1 VCRRRPG
8 HGNDLREAQLSVPP
22 PRFAANVRAV
32 APDLR
37 GGTLLSVAPHGS
49 WKSPITADLI
59 VQGTVGL
66 SGVLLDGDDLY
77 WSELRPA
84 EEGRVVVVRRSAGGA
99 ATDVTPPGFNVR
111 TRVHEYG
118 GGAFIADR
126 GTVWFSNFADQRLY
140 RQDRGSDPRPI
151 TAAVDRRYADAIVD
165 RGRGLLFAVREDHT
179 DTSREAVNTIVALG
193 LDGDR
198 EVVVVEGNDFYSD
211 PRLSPDGTQ
220 LSWLAWNHPH
230 LPWDG
235 TELWVGKVAED
246 GSVGGSRIV
255 AGGGEVSIFQPSWSP
270 DGVLHYVSD
279 ESGWWNLCRLENAGP
294 RNLTPLSKEF
304 GVPQWVFRQTTY
316 AFAAEDR
323 IACSWIDLGIGGFG
337 VLENGG
343 LKSIENGYSSFSY
356 VVAGGGQAYFVA
368 GSATA
373 PLAIVRQPLN
383 GDGPEVLRT
392 SVEVPVDPAWFSVPE
407 TIEFPT
413 EGGRTAFA
421 FYYAPLNPDFEGPG
435 DESPPLLVHSH
446 GGPTGM
452 ASPTL
457 NLQTQYWTSRG
468 WGIVDVNY
476 GGSTGYGTEYRRR
489 LNGNWGI
496 VDVDDCVNAARHR
509 VEAGAADPD
518 RVAIAGG
525 SAGGYTTL
533 CALTMRDY
541 FRAGANYFG
550 LSDLV
555 PFVKDTHKFESRYL
569 DSLIGPWPE
578 AAEVY
583 RERSPLTHVDNLNCP
598 LIVFQGLEDKIVP
611 PNQSELIVEA
621 VRKKGL
627 PVAYLA
633 FEGEQHGFRQAKNI
647 KRSLEGEIYFY
658 SQVFDFALADEVEPV
673 PIENF

>member
-1 VCRRRPG
+1 V
-8 HGNDLREAQLSVPP
+8 L
-22 PRFAANVRAV
+22 
-32 APDLR
+32 
-37 GGTLLSVAPHGS
+37 
-49 WKSPITADLI
+49 
-59 VQGTVGL
+59 GTVGL
-66 SGVLLDGDDLY
+66 GEVFLDGEDLY
-77 WSELRPA
+77 WAEARPA
-84 EEGRVVVVRRSAGGA
+84 EEGRIVVVRRSPDGTVA
-99 ATDVTPPGFNVR
+99 DVTPAGFNAR

-118 GGAFIADR
+118 GASFVADR

-140 RQDRGSDPRPI
+140 RQDRGGVPLPI
-151 TAAVDRRYADAIVD
+151 TEAVDRRYADAVVD
-165 RGRGLLFAVREDHT
+165 RERGLLFAVREDHT
-179 DTSREAVNTIVALG
+179 DASQEAVNTIVSLS
-193 LDGDR
+193 LDGKG

-220 LSWLAWNHPH
+220 LCWLAWNHPH

-235 TELWVGKVAED
+235 TELWVGRVAED
-246 GSVGGSRIV
+246 GSVGSSEIV
-255 AGGGEVSIFQPSWSP
+255 AGGGEISIFQPSWSP

-279 ESGWWNLCRLENAGP
+279 ESGWWNLYRLEEGGP
-294 RNLTPLSKEF
+294 RNLAPLSAEF

-316 AFAAEDR
+316 AFAGSGR
-323 IACSWIDLGIGGFG
+323 IACSWIDVGIGGFG
-337 VLENGG
+337 VLEHGQ
-343 LKSIENGYSSFSY
+343 LKSIENGYSRFAY
-356 VVAGGGQAYFVA
+356 VVADDSDAYFVA
-368 GSATA
+368 GSPTA
-373 PLAIVRQPLN
+373 PSTVVRQPLD
-383 GDGPEVLRT
+383 GDPPEVLRT
-392 SVEVPVDPAWFSVPE
+392 SVEMTVDPAYFSTPK

-413 EGGRTAFA
+413 EGERTAFA
-421 FYYAPLNPDFEGPG
+421 FYYPPSNPDFGGPG
-435 DESPPLLVHSH
+435 GELPPLLVHSH
-446 GGPTGM
+446 GGPT
-452 ASPTL
+452 AAVSSTL

-468 WGIVDVNY
+468 WAVVEVNY

-496 VDVDDCVNAARHR
+496 VDVDDCVNAARHL
-509 VEAGAADPD
+509 VDAGSADHA

-555 PFVKDTHKFESRYL
+555 PFVEDTHKFESRYL

-578 AAEVY
+578 AADLY

>member
-1 VCRRRPG
+1 M
-8 HGNDLREAQLSVPP
+8 
-22 PRFAANVRAV
+22 
-32 APDLR
+32 
-37 GGTLLSVAPHGS
+37 
-49 WKSPITADLI
+49 
-59 VQGTVGL
+59 QGTVGL
-66 SGVLLDGDDLY
+66 SGVLLDGEDLY
-77 WSELRPA
+77 WTELRPS
-84 EEGRVVVVRRSAGGA
+84 EGGRVVLVRRSPDGA
-99 ATDVTPPGFNVR
+99 IADVTPPGFNLR

-118 GGAFIADR
+118 GGAFVADG
-126 GTVWFSNFADQRLY
+126 GTVWFSNFADQRLH
-140 RQDRGSDPRPI
+140 RQDRGAEPRPI
-151 TAAVDRRYADAIVD
+151 TEAVDRRYADAIVD
-165 RGRGLLFAVREDHT
+165 RGRKLLFAVREDHT
-179 DTSREAVNTIVALG
+179 DTSREALNTIVAMG
-193 LDGDR
+193 FDGEG

-220 LSWLAWNHPH
+220 LCWLAWDHPH

-246 GSVGGSRIV
+246 GSVGSSRIV

-270 DGVLHYVSD
+270 EGVLHYVSD
-279 ESGWWNLCRLENAGP
+279 ESGFWNLYRLEEGGP
-294 RNLTPLSKEF
+294 RNLTPLSAEF
-304 GVPQWVFRQTTY
+304 AVPQWVFRQTTY
-316 AFAAEDR
+316 AFAGEAG
-323 IACSWIDLGIGGFG
+323 IACSWIDVGIGGFG
-337 VLENGG
+337 VLEHAG

-356 VVAGGGQAYFVA
+356 VVADGSNAYFVA
-368 GSATA
+368 GSATS
-373 PLAIVRQPLN
+373 PPAIVRQPLD
-383 GDGPEVLRT
+383 GDAPEVLRQ
-392 SVEVPVDPAWFSVPE
+392 SVEVTVDPAYFSVPE
-407 TIEFPT
+407 TLEFPT
-413 EGGRTAFA
+413 EGGLTAFA
-421 FYYAPLNPDFEGPG
+421 FYYPPLNPDFEGPG
-435 DESPPLLVHSH
+435 GSLPPLLVHSH
-446 GGPTGM
+446 GGPT
-452 ASPTL
+452 AAVSPTL
-457 NLQTQYWTSRG
+457 SLQTQYWTSRG

-489 LNGNWGI
+489 LNGNWGV
-496 VDVDDCVNAARHR
+496 VDVDDCVNAARHL
-509 VEAGAADPD
+509 VEGGSADRA

-550 LSDLV
+550 LSDLI

-578 AAEVY
+578 AADLY
-583 RERSPLTHVDNLNCP
+583 RERSPITHVDNLNCP

-621 VRKKGL
+621 VRRKGL

-647 KRSLEGEIYFY
+647 KRSLEGESYFY

>member
-1 VCRRRPG
+1 LLVRFLDLDAPG
-8 HGNDLREAQLSVPP
+8 GD
-22 PRFAANVRAV
+22 FAPN
-32 APDLR
+32 LE
-37 GGTLLSVAPHGS
+37 GGTLLTVAPYGS

-66 SGVLLDGDDLY
+66 SGVFLDGEDLY
-77 WSELRPA
+77 WSELRPS
-84 EEGRVVVVRRSAGGA
+84 EGGRMVVVRRSADGRI
-99 ATDVTPPGFNVR
+99 TDVTPPGFNVR

-118 GGAFIADR
+118 GGAFVADR
-126 GTVWFSNFADQRLY
+126 GTVWFSNFADQRLH
-140 RQDRGSDPRPI
+140 RQDRGADPHPI
-151 TAAVDRRYADAIVD
+151 TEAVDRRYADAIVD
-165 RGRGLLFAVREDHT
+165 RRRDLLFAVREDHT
-179 DTSREAVNTIVALG
+179 DTSREAVNTIVSLG
-193 LDGDR
+193 LDGER
-198 EVVVVEGNDFYSD
+198 EAVVVEGNDFYSD

-220 LSWLAWNHPH
+220 LCWLAWNHPH

-235 TELWVGKVAED
+235 TELWVGTVAED
-246 GSVGGSRIV
+246 GSVGSSRIV
-255 AGGGEVSIFQPSWSP
+255 AGGGEVSIFQPAWSP
-270 DGVLHYVSD
+270 EGALHYISD
-279 ESGWWNLCRLENAGP
+279 ESGFWNLYRLEDAGP
-294 RNLTPLSKEF
+294 RNLAPLSAEF

-316 AFAAEDR
+316 AFAGDGR

-337 VLENGG
+337 VLEHGRV
-343 LKSIENGYSSFSY
+343 KSIENGFSSFAY
-356 VVAGGGQAYFVA
+356 VVAGGRDAYFVG
-368 GSATA
+368 GSATSSPA
-373 PLAIVRQPLN
+373 VVRQPLD
-383 GDGPEVLRT
+383 GDAPEVLRT
-392 SVEVPVDPAWFSVPE
+392 SVEVPVDPAWFSAPE

-413 EGGRTAFA
+413 EGGLTAFA
-421 FYYAPLNPDFEGPG
+421 FYYPPLNPDFEGPG
-435 DESPPLLVHSH
+435 GERPPLLVHSH

-457 NLQTQYWTSRG
+457 SLQTQYWTSRG
-468 WGIVDVNY
+468 WGILDVNY
-476 GGSTGYGTEYRRR
+476 GGSTGYGTDYRRR
-489 LNGNWGI
+489 LNGNWGV

-541 FRAGANYFG
+541 FRAGANHFG
-550 LSDLV
+550 ISDLV
-555 PFVKDTHKFESRYL
+555 PFAQDTHKFESRYL
-569 DSLIGPWPE
+569 DTLVGPWPE
-578 AAEVY
+578 AADLY

-633 FEGEQHGFRQAKNI
+633 FEGEQHGFRQATNI
-647 KRSLEGEIYFY
+647 KRSLEGESYFY

>member
-1 VCRRRPG
+1 
-8 HGNDLREAQLSVPP
+8 
-22 PRFAANVRAV
+22 
-32 APDLR
+32 
-37 GGTLLSVAPHGS
+37 
-49 WKSPITADLI
+49 

-66 SGVLLDGDDLY
+66 GEVFLDGEDLY
-77 WSELRPA
+77 WGEGRPA
-84 EEGRVVVVRRSAGGA
+84 EEGRIVVVRRSPDGTVA
-99 ATDVTPPGFNVR
+99 DVTPAGFNAR

-118 GGAFIADR
+118 GASFVADR

-140 RQDRGSDPRPI
+140 RQDRGGVPQPI
-151 TAAVDRRYADAIVD
+151 TEAVDRRYADAVVD
-165 RGRGLLFAVREDHT
+165 RERGLLFAVREDHT
-179 DTSREAVNTIVALG
+179 DASQEAVNTIVSLS
-193 LDGDR
+193 LDGKG

-211 PRLSPDGTQ
+211 PRLSPDGTR
-220 LSWLAWNHPH
+220 LCWLAWNHPH

-235 TELWVGKVAED
+235 TELWVGIVAED
-246 GSVGGSRIV
+246 GSVGSSEIV
-255 AGGGEVSIFQPSWSP
+255 AGGGEISVFQPSWSP
-270 DGVLHYVSD
+270 DGMLHYVSD
-279 ESGWWNLCRLENAGP
+279 ETGWWNLYRLEEDGP
-294 RNLTPLSKEF
+294 RNLAPLSAEF

-316 AFAAEDR
+316 AFAGNGR
-323 IACSWIDLGIGGFG
+323 IACSWIDQGIGGFG
-337 VLENGG
+337 VLQHGQ
-343 LKSIENGYSSFSY
+343 LKSIENGYSRFAY
-356 VVAGGGQAYFVA
+356 VVADDSDAFFVA
-368 GSATA
+368 GSPTA
-373 PLAIVRQPLN
+373 PSAVVRQPLD
-383 GDGPEVLRT
+383 GDAPEVLRT
-392 SVEVPVDPAWFSVPE
+392 SVEVTVDPAYFSTPT

-413 EGGRTAFA
+413 EGERTAFA
-421 FYYAPLNPDFEGPG
+421 FYYPPSNPDFGGPG
-435 DESPPLLVHSH
+435 GELPPLLVHSH
-446 GGPTGM
+446 GGPT
-452 ASPTL
+452 AAVSSTL

-468 WGIVDVNY
+468 WAVVDVNY

-496 VDVDDCVNAARHR
+496 VDVDDCVNAARHL
-509 VEAGAADPD
+509 VDAGSTDHA

-555 PFVKDTHKFESRYL
+555 PFAEDTHKFESRYL
-569 DSLIGPWPE
+569 DSLIGPWPD
-578 AAEVY
+578 AADLY

-658 SQVFDFALADEVEPV
+658 SQVFDIALADEVEPV